1 MDSPET
7 AKTTT
12 STTKSSSQS
21 PPLQVTTFP
30 PIPPPE
36 TAATTATTATSSS
49 KSPPVQDSP
58 FSTYVSNLSP
68 IKPVKAAHVAQEF
81 PGLCSPPLVFTS
93 PRINP
98 HHETSF
104 LKRTQCHHVQFST
117 DNGRGKKVAAV
128 SNISDNANAQ
138 LNTGLVAK
146 VEKECDIKD
155 SVQDQPCSSSGC
167 VDEYLADTME
177 ADSAISAHSADKK
190 RELDASP
197 ALLEQAE
204 DELQGK
210 SAFNVKPV
218 PTDGKQRG
226 GERTSTEVLN
236 VESNLSVDYASEQ
249 LHESSVAQTAG
260 GNQDELDC
268 TPHLMPEALQI
279 VRMDENCAQQAGEI
293 SNGPV
298 ENTVL
303 HDPEVQTITSLIFIL
318 SYILSRVA

>member
-1 MDSPET
+1 M
-7 AKTTT
+7 
-12 STTKSSSQS
+12 
-21 PPLQVTTFP
+21 
-30 PIPPPE
+30 
-36 TAATTATTATSSS
+36 
-49 KSPPVQDSP
+49 
-58 FSTYVSNLSP
+58 
-68 IKPVKAAHVAQEF
+68 
-81 PGLCSPPLVFTS
+81 
-93 PRINP
+93 
-98 HHETSF
+98 
-104 LKRTQCHHVQFST
+104 
-117 DNGRGKKVAAV
+117 AAV

-177 ADSAISAHSADKK
+177 ADSAISAHSAGSCLNQSNDALQSLQSGFTDSNNTTARFFDKKNISVDKK

-249 LHESSVAQTAG
+249 LHESSVAQVTA
-260 GNQDELDC
+260 DSCL
-268 TPHLMPEALQI
+268 
-279 VRMDENCAQQAGEI
+279 I
-293 SNGPV
+293 SN
-298 ENTVL
+298 
-303 HDPEVQTITSLIFIL
+303 
-318 SYILSRVA
+318 